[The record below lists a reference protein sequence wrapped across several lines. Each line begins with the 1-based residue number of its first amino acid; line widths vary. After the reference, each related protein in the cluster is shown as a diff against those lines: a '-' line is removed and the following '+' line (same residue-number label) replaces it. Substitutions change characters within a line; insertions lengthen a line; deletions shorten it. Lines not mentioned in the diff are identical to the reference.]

1 MADVTIA
8 PTDVSRAGIN
18 VTDND
23 TTVAASNNYY
33 VANNGKVILLVSNA
47 GGSNTFTVVTPN
59 AAFDSLAVTDLAL
72 TLTASKLY
80 AIGPFPIQNYNDS
93 QNRLLFTV
101 SAAADV
107 MPLRVGI

>member
-8 PTDVSRAGIN
+8 PTDVTRAGIN

-33 VANNGKVILLVSNA
+33 SANNGRVIYLVTNA
-47 GGSNTFTVVTPN
+47 AGSNTFTVITPN

-80 AIGPFPIQNYNDS
+80 AIGPFAPQNYNDS
-93 QNRLLFTV
+93 QGRLCFTV
-101 SAAADV
+101 SAGADV
-107 MPLRVGI
+107 MPLRIP